1 MKKSELEKIY
11 RKVAEEIGF
20 KKDPVREGWMPKL
33 EPNDYKCK
41 IVYGFTKK
49 GTATLTVGP
58 KGVVDMETLKLAGDY
73 ALVEKKNQPCIVLP
87 QVWDVGNHEDRSW
100 VVRERVEGTNPLVDY
115 SRTAP
120 IVDSLTI
127 TSLYWN
133 TFSVFSALEEK
144 SEIEPAG
151 GFEDFFRER
160 LKKWT
165 KQGEVFTDKKSK
177 EKFVVLRTVADD
189 MFRYI
194 FYETDLCQSVDLE
207 MRLFFKNFGNTDI
220 VVQGDNFYLPN
231 SEIAFLPQF
240 YGASYFVWNVLMYSY
255 NHYGDDM
262 PEDVI
267 YESVKEEIMSWER
280 EFYESCPTDLTS
292 KFGVAFSLLLFE
304 RVIAT
309 LLVDIPLRRSPFD
322 VKGQEG
328 VEGDEGARRAQKSEK
343 FFVAALKYLMVTIP
357 TLVENPFK
365 EDIALLG
372 KIYK

>member
-1 MKKSELEKIY
+1 M
-11 RKVAEEIGF
+11 
-20 KKDPVREGWMPKL
+20 
-33 EPNDYKCK
+33 
-41 IVYGFTKK
+41 
-49 GTATLTVGP
+49 
-58 KGVVDMETLKLAGDY
+58 
-73 ALVEKKNQPCIVLP
+73 
-87 QVWDVGNHEDRSW
+87 
-100 VVRERVEGTNPLVDY
+100 
-115 SRTAP
+115 
-120 IVDSLTI
+120 
-127 TSLYWN
+127 
-133 TFSVFSALEEK
+133 
-144 SEIEPAG
+144 
-151 GFEDFFRER
+151 
-160 LKKWT
+160 
-165 KQGEVFTDKKSK
+165 
-177 EKFVVLRTVADD
+177 
-189 MFRYI
+189 
-194 FYETDLCQSVDLE
+194 E

-255 NHYGDDM
+255 KHYGDNM
-262 PEDVI
+262 PEDVII

>member
-1 MKKSELEKIY
+1 ML
-11 RKVAEEIGF
+11 
-20 KKDPVREGWMPKL
+20 W
-33 EPNDYKCK
+33 
-41 IVYGFTKK
+41 
-49 GTATLTVGP
+49 
-58 KGVVDMETLKLAGDY
+58 Y

-87 QVWDVGNHEDRSW
+87 QVWDVGNYEDRSW
-100 VVRERVEGTNPLVDY
+100 VVRERVDGTNPLAISS
-115 SRTAP
+115 SRYPLVGAHA
-120 IVDSLTI
+120 IAQ
-127 TSLYWN
+127 LYWN

-144 SEIEPAG
+144 SGIEPAG
-151 GFEDFFRER
+151 DFEDFFKVR

-165 KQGEVFTDKKSK
+165 KLGEVFTDKKSK

-194 FYETDLCQSVDLE
+194 FYETDLCESVDLE
-207 MRLFFKNFGNTDI
+207 MRFFFKNFGNTDI

-240 YGASYFVWNVLMYSY
+240 YGASYFVWNVLMYSH
-255 NHYGDDM
+255 NHYGDNM
-262 PEDVI
+262 PEDVV

-280 EFYESCPTDLTS
+280 EFYESCPTDLMS

-304 RVIAT
+304 RVIAA

-328 VEGDEGARRAQKSEK
+328 DEGAKRAQKSEK
-343 FFVAALKYLMVTIP
+343 IFVAALKYLMITIP
-357 TLVENPFK
+357 TLAQNPFK
-365 EDIALLG
+365 EDIALLD